1 MARLPQPPTP
11 AALRSLL
18 RTPEDIVAVH
28 RGTRLVRV
36 FAAGGRHRQR
46 WNSFR
51 YTGPLPHAR
60 FDPHAIAPDDAGAS
74 SGRSTGPGVLYFG
87 LSARTSIAEVFQTS
101 SIVDR
106 STRRPHLVVFR
117 PRRTLCLL
125 DLAGLWPT
133 RAGASQSI
141 SSGPKTL
148 TQAWARAI
156 RAAYPELDGLWYRSS
171 MDSGDPAIC
180 LWDAPAG
187 SALPSAPDVLLPLDY
202 PGLDLPLARICAEL
216 NYTLL

>member
-1 MARLPQPPTP
+1 L
-11 AALRSLL
+11 LRS
-18 RTPEDIVAVH
+18 TEDVVAVD
-28 RGTRLVRV
+28 RATRLVRV

-46 WNSFR
+46 WNNFR

-60 FDPHAIAPDDAGAS
+60 FDPHPVGGGGDPKGSNDH
-74 SGRSTGPGVLYFG
+74 GVLYFG
-87 LSARTSIAEVFQTS
+87 LSVRTSVAEVFQTT

-117 PRRTLCLL
+117 PVRTLCLL

-133 RAGASQSI
+133 RAGASQRI
-141 SSGPKTL
+141 SSGPKL
-148 TQAWARAI
+148 ITQAWARAI
-156 RAAYPELDGLWYRSS
+156 RAAHPSLDGLWYRSS
-171 MDSGDPAIC
+171 MDSGDPTIC
-180 LWDAPAG
+180 LWDPPAG
-187 SALPSAPDVLLPLDY
+187 TSLPVTPEVLLPLDY

>member
-1 MARLPQPPTP
+1 MARLPQPPSP
-11 AALRSLL
+11 AALTSLL
-18 RTPEDIVAVH
+18 RSSEDVVAVH
-28 RGTRLVRV
+28 GATRLVRI

-60 FDPHAIAPDDAGAS
+60 FDPHPL
-74 SGRSTGPGVLYFG
+74 TGCGPKDHGVLYFG
-87 LSARTSIAEVFQTS
+87 LSVRTSIAEVFQSS

-117 PRRTLCLL
+117 PTRTLCLL
-125 DLAGLWPT
+125 DLTGLWPT
-133 RAGASQSI
+133 RAGASQEI
-141 SSGPKTL
+141 SSGPKPI

-156 RAAYPELDGLWYRSS
+156 RAAHPSLDGLWYRSS

-180 LWDAPAG
+180 LWDPPAG
-187 SALPSAPDVLLPLDY
+187 ATLPVTPEVLLPLDY
-202 PGLDLPLARICAEL
+202 PGLDLPLARICTEL